1 MVGGHDPGCTK
12 GERRGGRTR
21 KSLGANAVA
30 ASRRNRR
37 RRGGSGGVVVPGCW
51 WWCHGGGA
59 ADSDAIAA
67 SRQGRRSGGGGGLP
81 SQRRGEA
88 AVVVVMAVVLLMP
101 SWRHSEAVVVV
112 VAVWRCRRGG
122 VVVVAVVEVVAS
134 SCQRHG
140 GGVADAIAASRRGRW
155 RFGGAVAAG
164 LSSSSCLEGCESE
177 LVVCV
182 TKVLWDSW
190 WDLVKI
196 STHLVLYSYTSVN
209 LVLMNLRGATV
220 RRVWSY
226 RFWKSRVRF
235 PNLDEF

>member
-1 MVGGHDPGCTK
+1 MASSCQ
-12 GERRGGRTR
+12 
-21 KSLGANAVA
+21 GA
-30 ASRRNRR
+30 
-37 RRGGSGGVVVPGCW
+37 GGGVTVVVLPTRMPLRR
-51 WWCHGGGA
+51 HGRA
-59 ADSDAIAA
+59 VVAVVVAVC
-67 SRQGRRSGGGGGLP
+67 RRS
-81 SQRRGEA
+81 EA

-122 VVVVAVVEVVAS
+122 VVVVVAVVEVVAS

-209 LVLMNLRGATV
+209 LVLMNLRGATA